1 MNTENNVIDATDIL
15 GGVNAVAAVVPATPG
30 AAAKMNAGEKREYT
44 PRGTTYWCKRVVL
57 KDGVPTGRGRPSF
70 EGIGARTVVYI
81 PKDAEYD
88 AKTYGTGVKFNSH
101 NHRFPFKRIAKDSVP
116 WTFDDGIQPTVPK
129 AKKAKA
135 APVKAVKAKVVPVKE
150 VKAKVSV
157 AKAKKP
163 AKIKT
168 VAPESVAADAPA
180 PTMAVVA
187 EAVV

>member
-168 VAPESVAADAPA
+168 VAPESVAAVSPD
-180 PTMAVVA
+180 AVVA
-187 EAVV
+187 EAVG